1 MKPNNN
7 QDSQSTKL
15 SRRDFLKLI
24 GKLAGLGA
32 LAHFSMIGIAKDR
45 VDDGRFPR
53 EREICK
59 VAEFNHCVNEYT
71 CNGSNPHTC
80 HEKFMCH
87 DVFNCSSNSTNHC
100 TSVTHKEWE

>member
-1 MKPNNN
+1 MKPNKK

-59 VAEFNHCVNEYT
+59 VAELNECYNSYS
-71 CNGSNPHTC
+71 CNDDNLHSCHERFTC
-80 HEKFMCH
+80 HNRFS
-87 DVFNCSSNSTNHC
+87 CSSTSSNHC
-100 TSVTHKEWE
+100 TSVTYKYME

>member
-45 VDDGRFPR
+45 VDDGELPV
-53 EREICK
+53 EKAICK
-59 VAEFNHCVNEYT
+59 VAELNQCTSEYS
-71 CNGSNPHTC
+71 CSDDNQHSC
-80 HEKFMCH
+80 HEYFICH
-87 DVFNCSSNSTNHC
+87 ERFSCSSTSSNHC
-100 TSVTHKEWE
+100 TSVTYKYLE